1 MKKRFKVR
9 KKINIKKLVYVFLI
23 FSLTLF
29 LFYQTNKIKFTKSNE
44 SLVKGFLNN
53 INYYSYNQNNSYLN
67 KLYSNIKQNIFN
79 SPTNILRNEL
89 FYKKNTNEVL
99 NSNSFSYG
107 KNELPIVY
115 IYNSHQG
122 ETYSTKYL
130 EEYNIVPDVLMASH
144 MLKDKLENIGIKTIV
159 EENDILEYMKL
170 NNLDHSG
177 SYIASRHFLKET
189 INKYPSIKLFIDLHR
204 DAASH
209 SATYTSIN
217 QKDYAKILFVIGL
230 EYETYEKNM
239 SLSNKLNTIIEKNY
253 PSLTRGIL
261 KKEGYGVN
269 GVYNQDL
276 NSNIILMEIGG
287 NENNIDEVNNTLD
300 IIASTIG
307 EYLNEKE

>member
-1 MKKRFKVR
+1 
-9 KKINIKKLVYVFLI
+9 
-23 FSLTLF
+23 
-29 LFYQTNKIKFTKSNE
+29 
-44 SLVKGFLNN
+44 
-53 INYYSYNQNNSYLN
+53 
-67 KLYSNIKQNIFN
+67 
-79 SPTNILRNEL
+79 
-89 FYKKNTNEVL
+89 
-99 NSNSFSYG
+99 
-107 KNELPIVY
+107 
-115 IYNSHQG
+115 
-122 ETYSTKYL
+122 
-130 EEYNIVPDVLMASH
+130 MASH

-269 GVYNQDL
+269 GVYNQDR
-276 NSNIILMEIGG
+276 
-287 NENNIDEVNNTLD
+287 
-300 IIASTIG
+300 
-307 EYLNEKE
+307 